1 MTPEPVPRREI
12 GRRTRRRDDMRDELL
27 ALMGNFLE
35 SGGDFSDLT
44 VEQLTREAGIS
55 RTQFYVYFEDKGDL
69 LHSLYLR
76 TVADSVGTIDEWWND
91 SDIDR
96 ARLRR
101 VIGRFVRERARHIM
115 VVRAVNDSVASD
127 AVARRAIESVRQ
139 RMSDRFTS
147 VIEAGQQSGA
157 VDSSLDAPGTA
168 SLLEGL
174 LVRGVE
180 QLVDRKSTRL
190 NSSH

>member
-1 MTPEPVPRREI
+1 
-12 GRRTRRRDDMRDELL
+12 MRDELL

-180 QLVDRKSTRL
+180 QLVVDSRPAHLRKVADSMTAILWRTL
-190 NSSH
+190 YAEA